1 MACWRSMKKRRVGFA
16 EVEMPEFV
24 AAGSYRVRIGD
35 RVVLEVPRGFDPD
48 EVFALLVFVKEA
60 EL

>member
-1 MACWRSMKKRRVGFA
+1 MASWRPMKKRRVGFA

-24 AAGSYRVRIGD
+24 IAGSYRVRIGE
-35 RVVLEVPRGFDPD
+35 RVELEVPRGFDPE
-48 EVFALLVFVKEA
+48 EVFALIVMVKEA